1 MTLAK
6 LSVMTLYRRIFP
18 SKDIKI
24 ISIILSVVVVAYC
37 VALILV
43 GFLQC
48 IPLNSIWTGRPGTCI
63 DVGTA
68 YLALAYVPLHHTAR
82 LLILL
87 ANNTTGSSTLLQIS
101 SSSPYQSELF

>member
-18 SKDIKI
+18 TKDIKI
-24 ISIILSVVVVAYC
+24 ISIILSVVVAAYC

-48 IPLNSIWTGRPGTCI
+48 IPLDSIWTGKPGTCI

-68 YLALAYVPLHHTAR
+68 YLALAYVPLHHTVR
-82 LLILL
+82 L
-87 ANNTTGSSTLLQIS
+87 
-101 SSSPYQSELF
+101 